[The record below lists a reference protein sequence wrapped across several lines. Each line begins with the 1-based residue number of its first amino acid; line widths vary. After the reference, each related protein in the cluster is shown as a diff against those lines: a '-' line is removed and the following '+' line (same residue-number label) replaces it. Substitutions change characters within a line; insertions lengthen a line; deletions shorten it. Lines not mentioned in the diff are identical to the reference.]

1 MFRRT
6 FSRITRMDSTMPYGA
21 YVRPLLEYANQVVY
35 SGRTKDVA
43 LIERVQRTATTMV
56 ARLKSV
62 DYETCLA
69 MLDLFPLEYRRP
81 RGDRILTHALFEQ
94 SLANRLFTVD
104 PANTSSEHTHSLK
117 NFFLISEC
125 LRILSSEGH
134 LYILRTFDILFSV
147 LHEWTGAPT
156 DLKEEAWEL
165 VLKGCEVCV
174 HQLSSLLESEDS
186 GTLTYDRVKLA
197 ANRNALRM
205 HVYLLCQY
213 VDMFENDL
221 NQQTKSTTAT
231 KIGTKKT
238 RCGGA
243 GRGRRHSPTRP
254 GPGDSELSMDWNIQ
268 CEKAVTILDQLCRL
282 QLNKLWDPP
291 VAEEDFINLPA
302 NCCYKLLENRSVASS
317 ASVRTAMTSLLASL
331 VRRYGHSIACS
342 VKLTQLLQCHPHMVN
357 CLLSFVRSFMEEEN
371 LGGVVREL
379 LKEICSYSGADLER
393 DAQTTQNFSAFLL
406 EVASAYPN
414 LGQSMLPL
422 LRSHLDE
429 DPYQMRNC
437 VLGVIGEVLPSFARR
452 ENLDPKESVQRD
464 RLMDLLQEHIH
475 DVNGYVRAKA
485 LQIWHAIVSTRGLPV
500 RRQSQLAALLVGPSG
515 AMRDVSSLAR
525 RYACK
530 TLTAMVLQC
539 PAMKLTPAEL
549 QQVLL
554 KETKRL
560 EGLEELLC
568 KVCPYEETEEPEGPA
583 PSNGNEPVS
592 NSKRKNGKKHKKQIH
607 HTDGTDV
614 SQEENEGGLSDSED
628 DASDAANSSAE
639 ENDSVQ
645 ENLECPSPV
654 DGAESDAAAALEAAI
669 HSAAAIAS
677 HTPQDGRSPLRST
690 TVAHSELS
698 AEVMRQRACVAYLRE
713 TSAFSSLIQ
722 LAIQDFQLMLASKTL
737 TDVTEAIEFFVTAKH
752 AGVRGLEAGIQ
763 QIFIQIWSQDEPI
776 RKAVV
781 EAFQYVINLMK
792 LYLQVDPDEPLG
804 PKAELTTGT
813 ADIIVTN
820 LSQFLHTADMGSMV
834 SMERIIQE
842 LIHSELFNPRMSS
855 HFWRRFISSAKED
868 TPSGREDA
876 KSMLLILKMIVK
888 DPLQT
893 NHFCH
898 FLSHRKLY
906 LQVDPDEPLGPKAE
920 LTTGTADIIVTN
932 LSQFLHTADMGSMVS
947 MERIIQELIHSEL
960 FNPRMSS
967 HFWRRFISSA
977 KEDTPSGREDAKSML
992 LILKMIVKSGPKSFD
1007 SHLDTLI
1014 QYGLDLAK
1022 EPHKVDLERVK
1033 FTCDVLQRMVPKP
1046 KADKSGN
1053 RSKTTSEPFR
1063 LPTNHLLFSRLRS
1076 ILVSTLTQAQQSMWI
1091 PMMEQAIGA
1100 IYDLAE
1106 SPDTLTLNLISSA
1119 AEKLLRQTTE
1129 KAAQVTH
1136 SSEEGS
1142 APISTDVAKVGD
1154 EEIPN
1159 LLQQIKED
1167 PEKFTQPVALACP
1180 SFCLS
1185 RFMALAGHACL
1196 KQLVHLEF
1204 AVLNELKRRAALKE
1218 DADAKSK
1225 RKSRKN
1231 ARQSRLSTASF
1242 MHASTVS
1249 GPNGTSRNAVPD
1261 DPCGLVGVAAD
1272 DAEADYIRHICD
1284 NELLTA
1290 PNHFFYPLLNLVTHV
1305 CSSPVRYAN
1314 ENVQAS
1320 ASLALAKMM
1329 LVNSEVCEPRLQLL
1343 FTMAEKSQ
1351 SEVVR
1356 ANLIVALGDLC
1367 RRFPNLLEPWTP
1379 NMYARLRDSSAKV
1392 RTNALNTLSHLI
1404 LNDMVKVKGQISEM
1418 TVCLVDEIDRL
1429 NVLARQFFT
1438 ELAQKGTALYN
1449 VVPDIISRLSD
1460 PDVGVSEDH
1469 FHSIVEFLLPLIGRE
1484 RLCETLVEKICAR
1497 FRSTRT
1503 QRQWRDLAYCLTVI
1517 SFNERTMRVLYENI
1531 IAFADKLCVPEVYSA
1546 FDLLITNAK
1555 KFTKPDGLA
1564 RLEEFESKVKEFHE
1578 KGVSDEAAVH
1588 RAEMAAKTARRK
1600 GRFSS
1605 PTGESIR
1612 RNLRRATRT
1621 TAPVIRSDAEEEETD
1636 KDSQAQQPPQ
1646 TEGTSSRSTRSR
1658 AASKRQKKRRAAR
1671 AAFSSD
1677 EEDDDP
1683 DRSDVEED

>member
-1 MFRRT
+1 MPDFVIPV
-6 FSRITRMDSTMPYGA
+6 SRSDLLKRATPNA
-21 YVRPLLEYANQVVY
+21 YVVNEV
-35 SGRTKDVA
+35 
-43 LIERVQRTATTMV
+43 
-56 ARLKSV
+56 
-62 DYETCLA
+62 
-69 MLDLFPLEYRRP
+69 FPVRQL
-81 RGDRILTHALFEQ
+81 
-94 SLANRLFTVD
+94 
-104 PANTSSEHTHSLK
+104 HTQLPK
-117 NFFLISEC
+117 C

-147 LHEWTGAPT
+147 LHEWTGAPI

-186 GTLTYDRVKLA
+186 GTLTYDRAKLA

-221 NQQTKSTTAT
+221 NQQTKSTAAT
-231 KIGTKKT
+231 KIGTKKS

-342 VKLTQLLQCHPHMVN
+342 VKLTQLLQCYPHMVN

-568 KVCPYEETEEPEGPA
+568 KVCPYEETEEPEGTA
-583 PSNGNEPVS
+583 PTDGHEQIS
-592 NSKRKNGKKHKKQIH
+592 NSKRTNEKKHKKHINH
-607 HTDGTDV
+607 PDRTDV
-614 SQEENEGGLSDSED
+614 VQEGGSEGGLSDNED
-628 DASDAANSSAE
+628 GASDAANSSAE
-639 ENDSVQ
+639 ENDSGQ
-645 ENLECPSPV
+645 ENLECPPPI

-690 TVAHSELS
+690 SVAHSELS

-781 EAFQYVINLMK
+781 EAFQK
-792 LYLQVDPDEPLG
+792 LYLQVDPEEPLG
-804 PKAELTTGT
+804 PKAELTTET
-813 ADIIVTN
+813 ADVIVTN

-842 LIHSELFNPRMSS
+842 LIHSELFNSSMSS

-876 KSMLLILKMIVK
+876 KSMLLILKMV
-888 DPLQT
+888 
-893 NHFCH
+893 
-898 FLSHRKLY
+898 
-906 LQVDPDEPLGPKAE
+906 
-920 LTTGTADIIVTN
+920 
-932 LSQFLHTADMGSMVS
+932 
-947 MERIIQELIHSEL
+947 
-960 FNPRMSS
+960 
-967 HFWRRFISSA
+967 
-977 KEDTPSGREDAKSML
+977 
-992 LILKMIVKSGPKSFD
+992 VKSGPKSFD
-1007 SHLDTLI
+1007 NHLDTLI

-1129 KAAQVTH
+1129 KAVEVTN
-1136 SSEEGS
+1136 SSEDNS
-1142 APISTDVAKVGD
+1142 APVSTDVARVGD

-1167 PEKFTQPVALACP
+1167 PEKFTQPVALVCP

-1231 ARQSRLSTASF
+1231 VRQSRLSTASF
-1242 MHASTVS
+1242 MNASTVS
-1249 GPNGTSRNAVPD
+1249 GPNGTSRSAVPD

-1379 NMYARLRDSSAKV
+1379 NMYARLRDTSAKV

-1564 RLEEFESKVKEFHE
+1564 RLEEFEAKVKEFHE

-1612 RNLRRATRT
+1612 RNLRRVTRT

-1636 KDSQAQQPPQ
+1636 KNSQAQQPLQ
-1646 TEGTSSRSTRSR
+1646 TEGTSSRATRSR
-1658 AASKRQKKRRAAR
+1658 AAPRRQKKRRAAR

-1677 EEDDDP
+1677 EEDEDP
-1683 DRSDVEED
+1683 DHSDVEED